1 MKNNFICYVSIDD
14 VAGALPPWSKA
25 VNVPEKEDE
34 VIVVLDEY
42 MLMLPAGC

>member
-1 MKNNFICYVSIDD
+1 MKNIFIFHFSIHD

-34 VIVVLDEY
+34 VIVLLDEY
-42 MLMLPAGC
+42 MLLLPAGC